1 MFRIVSVLFL
11 FRYFLMSAPI
21 IGMFSAFTV
30 ESGLS
35 PIQIGFTFALFFI
48 ACNLFEIPSS
58 IIADKFSRK
67 KVVMVA
73 CVIFLLC
80 NGVFLFSQSQATFIL
95 HMILAGIG
103 VALFSGTVEALLYDE
118 LKAIGKE
125 EKYQKAIGFYQI
137 ALSLALSTSLFLGSF
152 LVKYGYF
159 TLIVISLALAFAS
172 LCVFTLFMKE
182 TPRTKS
188 VAEAHSF
195 REIFTEGR
203 RAITHNKS
211 VLFLALISLI
221 FGSTAFT
228 LGDMAIV
235 TSMELGWLKEN
246 IAKIFGINTLFEAAI
261 TYAFI
266 KFCGKTKVE
275 TVRKL
280 MFATLVLAIAGLYF
294 KQWWSIFCVLPLWWT
309 KRLKSIVIEPKIQD
323 MIPSTSRATATS
335 CISVAFGANYCVLI
349 IALGFVAQH
358 FSWATGYAMLCAM
371 CFTTL
376 IVINIYLR
384 RNFANR
390 Y

>member
-1 MFRIVSVLFL
+1 
-11 FRYFLMSAPI
+11 MSAPI
-21 IGMFSAFTV
+21 VGMFSAFTV
-30 ESGLS
+30 ESGLE
-35 PIQIGFTFALFFI
+35 PIQIGFTFALFFL

-73 CVIFLLC
+73 SVIFLLC
-80 NGVFLFSQSQATFIL
+80 NGVFLFSQSQTAFIL
-95 HMILAGIG
+95 HMVLAGIG

-137 ALSLALSTSLFLGSF
+137 ALSLALSTSFFIGAF
-152 LVKYGYF
+152 LVQYGYY
-159 TLIVISLALAFAS
+159 IIVVISLSLAFAS

-182 TPRTKS
+182 TPRTKA
-188 VAEAHSF
+188 VDEPHSF

-203 RAITHNKS
+203 RAITHNKT

-228 LGDMAIV
+228 LGDMAMV

-246 IAKIFGINTLFEAAI
+246 IAKVFGINTLFEAAI

-266 KFCGKTKVE
+266 KFCGKTKVS
-275 TVRKL
+275 TVQML

-309 KRLKSIVIEPKIQD
+309 ERLKSIVIEPKIQN

-335 CISVAFGANYCVLI
+335 CVSMAFGANYCVLI
-349 IALGFVAQH
+349 IALGFVAQY
-358 FSWATGYAMLCAM
+358 FSWATGYMIISYIAVAGLAVV
-371 CFTTL
+371 
-376 IVINIYLR
+376 VIGVLSER
-384 RNFANR
+384 
-390 Y
+390 

>member
-21 IGMFSAFTV
+21 VGMFSAFTV

-35 PIQIGFTFALFFI
+35 PIQIGFTFALFFV

-73 CVIFLLC
+73 LIFFLFC
-80 NGVFLFSQSQATFIL
+80 NGIFLFSQSQVAFII

-118 LKAIGKE
+118 LKAIGQE
-125 EKYQKAIGFYQI
+125 GKYQKAIGFYQI
-137 ALSLALSTSLFLGSF
+137 ALSLALSTSLFLGAF
-152 LVKYGYF
+152 LVQYGYYV
-159 TLIVISLALAFAS
+159 IVVISLSLAFAS

-182 TPRTKS
+182 TPRTKA
-188 VAEAHSF
+188 VDEAHSF

-203 RAITHNKS
+203 RAITQNKS
-211 VLFLALISLI
+211 VLFLALISLV

-246 IAKIFGINTLFEAAI
+246 IAKVFGINTLFEAGI
-261 TYAFI
+261 TYIFI
-266 KFCGKTKVE
+266 KYCGKMKVS
-275 TVRKL
+275 TVQKF
-280 MFATLVLAIAGLYF
+280 MFFVFILAIVGLCF
-294 KQWWSIFCVLPLWWT
+294 GKWWSIFCVMPLWWLD
-309 KRLKSIVIEPKIQD
+309 RLKSITIEPKIQD

-335 CISVAFGANYCVLI
+335 CISMVFGANYCVLI

-358 FSWATGYAMLCAM
+358 FSFATG
-371 CFTTL
+371 
-376 IVINIYLR
+376 
-384 RNFANR
+384 FATICIIGFAGIFGITR
-390 Y
+390 LLPM

>member
-1 MFRIVSVLFL
+1 M
-11 FRYFLMSAPI
+11 
-21 IGMFSAFTV
+21 

-35 PIQIGFTFALFFI
+35 PIQIGFTFALFFV

-73 CVIFLLC
+73 CVIFILC
-80 NGVFLFSQSQATFIL
+80 NGVFLFSQSQTAFIL

-137 ALSLALSTSLFLGSF
+137 ALSLGLSTSLFLGSF

-159 TLIVISLALAFAS
+159 TLISISLALAFAS
-172 LCVFTLFMKE
+172 LFVFTVFMKE
-182 TPRTKS
+182 TPRTKA
-188 VAEAHSF
+188 VDEPHSF

-203 RAITHNKS
+203 RAITHNRKT
-211 VLFLALISLI
+211 LLLALISLI

-228 LGDMAIV
+228 LGDMAVV

-246 IAKIFGINTLFEAAI
+246 IAKVFGINTLFEAVI

-266 KFCGKTKVE
+266 KFCGKMKVE
-275 TVRKL
+275 MVQKL
-280 MFATLVLAIAGLYF
+280 MFTVLFLTIVGLCF
-294 KQWWSIFCVLPLWWT
+294 GKWWSIFCVFPIWWMD
-309 KRLKSIVIEPKIQD
+309 RLKSIVVEPKIQD
-323 MIPSTSRATATS
+323 MVPSSSRATATS
-335 CISVAFGANYCVLI
+335 CISMAFGANYCVLI
-349 IALGFVAQH
+349 ITLGFVAQY
-358 FSWATGYAMLCAM
+358 FSWATGYGVVSGLALAGLA
-371 CFTTL
+371 FVGL
-376 IVINIYLR
+376 LGGS
-384 RNFANR
+384 
-390 Y
+390 

>member
-1 MFRIVSVLFL
+1 MFRIVTVLFL

-35 PIQIGFTFALFFI
+35 PIQIGFTFALFFV

-73 CVIFLLC
+73 CVIFILC
-80 NGVFLFSQSQATFIL
+80 NGVFLFSQSQFVFIIR
-95 HMILAGIG
+95 MVLAGIC

-118 LKAIGKE
+118 LKAIGQE

-137 ALSLALSTSLFLGSF
+137 SLSLGLSTSLFLGAF

-159 TLIVISLALAFAS
+159 TLISISLALAFAS
-172 LCVFTLFMKE
+172 LFVFTVFMRE
-182 TPRTKS
+182 TPRTKA
-188 VAEAHSF
+188 VDEPHSF

-203 RAITHNKS
+203 RAITHNKT

-228 LGDMAIV
+228 LGDMAMV

-246 IAKIFGINTLFEAAI
+246 IAKVFGINTLFEAAI

-266 KFCGKTKVE
+266 KFCGKTKVK
-275 TVRKL
+275 TVQML

-309 KRLKSIVIEPKIQD
+309 ERLKSIVIEPKIQD

-335 CISVAFGANYCVLI
+335 CVSMAFGANYCVLI

-358 FSWATGYAMLCAM
+358 FSWHAGYMIISYIAVAGLVV
-371 CFTTL
+371 
-376 IVINIYLR
+376 VIGLLWRKY
-384 RNFANR
+384 
-390 Y
+390 

>member
-1 MFRIVSVLFL
+1 
-11 FRYFLMSAPI
+11 
-21 IGMFSAFTV
+21 
-30 ESGLS
+30 
-35 PIQIGFTFALFFI
+35 
-48 ACNLFEIPSS
+48 
-58 IIADKFSRK
+58 
-67 KVVMVA
+67 
-73 CVIFLLC
+73 
-80 NGVFLFSQSQATFIL
+80 
-95 HMILAGIG
+95 
-103 VALFSGTVEALLYDE
+103 
-118 LKAIGKE
+118 
-125 EKYQKAIGFYQI
+125 
-137 ALSLALSTSLFLGSF
+137 
-152 LVKYGYF
+152 
-159 TLIVISLALAFAS
+159 
-172 LCVFTLFMKE
+172 MKE

-309 KRLKSIVIEPKIQD
+309 ERLKSIVIEPKIQD

-335 CISVAFGANYCVLI
+335 CISMAFGANYCILTI
-349 IALGFVAQH
+349 TLGFVAQH